1 MKISVFEWLTTL
13 HYCKMTESTQGFDL
27 ALSFHEQAGQLR
39 GTKTLTI
46 TFPILPEI
54 NELAM

>member
-27 ALSFHEQAGQLR
+27 ALIFHEQAGQLR

-46 TFPILPEI
+46 IFPILPEI
-54 NELAM
+54 N